1 MRSIVALE
9 KLASDDNDEKIAA
22 IAALVAEGDPK
33 AADVL
38 KSAAEGEIEVDG
50 KKVEIVVNNRVRA
63 RIAEALS
70 VLKLLSPDNAERHAA
85 ATALTG
91 GADPAMLPLVLKARD
106 AEQDP
111 AVKKLLE
118 LATAA
123 MQLRSEDKETR
134 LAAIRALAGSDN
146 KALLVEAASDA
157 DEDIQRAAQRPC
169 ARWTI
174 AWSGANGLASPLPAF
189 RSARFSCSPRS
200 ASPSPTG

>member
-1 MRSIVALE
+1 MLLQGKGAAALAALFISASAFALDRGALE

-91 GADPAMLPLVLKARD
+91 GADPPCCPWCSRR
-106 AEQDP
+106 ETPSRTPQS
-111 AVKKLLE
+111 
-118 LATAA
+118 
-123 MQLRSEDKETR
+123 RSC
-134 LAAIRALAGSDN
+134 S
-146 KALLVEAASDA
+146 SSPP
-157 DEDIQRAAQRPC
+157 RPC
-169 ARWTI
+169 SFAARTRRR
-174 AWSGANGLASPLPAF
+174 G
-189 RSARFSCSPRS
+189 
-200 ASPSPTG
+200 